1 MVKKLLLLIFVVSL
15 CFSGSLEDK
24 IRTYMSAQEYHK
36 HSRLLDMVFKNKES
50 FYRYGS
56 VDSVKVLSALR
67 QNGLLKL
74 SLGSPQQLIV
84 GFELDFASF
93 MGIKAISDSLASLG
107 YNYFVIDEAKNN
119 EEGFSLKIG
128 IDTEYAPDP
137 ILLNSE
143 LKKRGIKV
151 VDISKEASEW
161 SYALSLESA
170 TLPDA
175 IGLGSGE
182 SKTVSR
188 MLQSYWVEIEGSPS
202 SLVLKSLSGNSW
214 YPKVVFYDSNLN
226 ILEVE
231 QKDIESKYEE
241 LSIPEGSKFIKVSDF
256 FGPYNIKNGFDIAL
270 K

>member
-1 MVKKLLLLIFVVSL
+1 MVRKLLLLIFVVSL
-15 CFSGSLEDK
+15 CFSDQLDTK
-24 IRTYMSAQEYHK
+24 IKTYMSDQEYHK

-50 FYRYGS
+50 FYSYGS
-56 VDSVKVLSALR
+56 VDSIKVLKTLR
-67 QNGLLKL
+67 QNGLLRL
-74 SLGSPQQLIV
+74 SLGSPQHLVV
-84 GFELDFASF
+84 GFKLDFASF
-93 MGIKAISDSLASLG
+93 IGIKAISDSLASLG

-119 EEGFSLKIG
+119 EEGFSLKVG

-143 LKKRGIKV
+143 LKKRGVKV
-151 VDISKEASEW
+151 VDISKDDSKW

-175 IGLGSGE
+175 IGLRSGE
-182 SKTVSR
+182 SKTISR
-188 MLQSYWVEIEGSPS
+188 MLQSYWVEIEGSSS
-202 SLVLKSLSGNSW
+202 SLLLKSLPGNSW
-214 YPKVVFYDSNLN
+214 HPKVVFYDSNLN

-231 QKDIESKYEE
+231 QKDAESRHEE

-256 FGPYNIKNGFDIAL
+256 FGSYNIKNGFDIAL